1 VLHNDASA
9 VVTTARRILMIE
21 DEPGIRSF
29 ASRALSTAGF
39 TVDEA
44 ADGREGLRIA
54 RSEPSDF
61 VLLDLGLPDLA
72 GEEVLRCL
80 RQERPDQAVLVWS
93 ATADRDAERRCL
105 LLGARACLRKPVPV
119 AELLRSIGAAGRP
132 AAHSLRFG
140 AGLIQRQGHG
150 MTSAG
155 GSHPDFHDRQ
165 GGTSAIPK
173 TDSRGLPDPGGPHTS
188 APPAAGRGAAR
199 RFLSSRS
206 RRVRVQHQELNV
218 WHRAGGG
225 AS

>member
-1 VLHNDASA
+1 MLHNDALA
-9 VVTTARRILMIE
+9 VVTTDRRILMIE

-39 TVDEA
+39 AVAEA

-54 RSEPSDF
+54 RSEPPD
-61 VLLDLGLPDLA
+61 VVVLDLGLPDLA
-72 GEEVLRCL
+72 GEEVLRRL

-93 ATADRDAERRCL
+93 AAADRDAERRCL
-105 LLGARACLRKPVPV
+105 LLGARACLRKPVPIT
-119 AELLRSIGAAGRP
+119 ELLRSIGAPGRP

-140 AGLIQRQGHG
+140 AGLIERQGHG

-155 GSHPDFHDRQ
+155 GSHPDLHDRQ

-173 TDSRGLPDPGGPHTS
+173 TVSRGLPDPGGPHTS
-188 APPAAGRGAAR
+188 APLAGRGAAH
-199 RFLSSRS
+199 RFLLSRS
-206 RRVRVQHQELNV
+206 RRVRVQHRELNV

>member
-1 VLHNDASA
+1 MLHNDALA
-9 VVTTARRILMIE
+9 VTTMARRILVIE

-39 TVDEA
+39 AVAEA

-80 RQERPDQAVLVWS
+80 RHERPDQAVLVWS

-119 AELLRSIGAAGRP
+119 AELLRSIGAPGRP
-132 AAHSLRFG
+132 A
-140 AGLIQRQGHG
+140 
-150 MTSAG
+150 
-155 GSHPDFHDRQ
+155 
-165 GGTSAIPK
+165 
-173 TDSRGLPDPGGPHTS
+173 

-199 RFLSSRS
+199 RFLLSRS
-206 RRVRVQHQELNV
+206 RRVPGQHRELNA
-218 WHRAGGG
+218 WHRAGRG